1 MGTRGNSPWDKT
13 QERQGQEWVPR
24 LSQRKCASIL
34 MQRSSA
40 LSVVFA
46 SRVWLPLSKASE
58 SRIFRSHTLK
68 LKSRKHT
75 NWFSLGN
82 HFLHCLISSLHVL
95 YNCPFLTLSFYLK
108 KKKKISVKLYRKT
121 YFKNIFRIK
130 IQYRFIFFP
139 SENFVV
145 LQHSS
150 MTTSQYYMT
159 SGTQISFLN
168 VSRVKREMCDFE
180 VIVMTA

>member
-1 MGTRGNSPWDKT
+1 MAQTCPGHQTSDTQTFRNWRWKLKCFLGTRGNSPWDKT

-24 LSQRKCASIL
+24 LSQRKCASIP

-46 SRVWLPLSKASE
+46 SGVWLPLSKASE

-68 LKSRKHT
+68 LKSRKHI

-108 KKKKISVKLYRKT
+108 KKENL
-121 YFKNIFRIK
+121 
-130 IQYRFIFFP
+130 
-139 SENFVV
+139 SEI
-145 LQHSS
+145 
-150 MTTSQYYMT
+150 M
-159 SGTQISFLN
+159 
-168 VSRVKREMCDFE
+168 
-180 VIVMTA
+180 